1 MMYAKEQWQKLR
13 SSRPNSLN
21 WSKHC
26 EQIPERQERYWIQE
40 RPHTNTKSQKMT
52 DAPEEHKLQ
61 PQRKKK
67 PPQMQPNGLQS
78 RMWRVEGIV
87 DSCCGHVS
95 WSRPCDG
102 SALVHRDS
110 AKNSAPRLRGTSF
123 SRLSFR
129 KMLSPCCWCSCHVL
143 AMFECA
149 LRRARASHT
158 ANKNKINSPV
168 PRRSHSAAPSTWRL

>member
-1 MMYAKEQWQKLR
+1 
-13 SSRPNSLN
+13 
-21 WSKHC
+21 
-26 EQIPERQERYWIQE
+26 
-40 RPHTNTKSQKMT
+40 MT

-123 SRLSFR
+123 S
-129 KMLSPCCWCSCHVL
+129 MASPKRYPLVTGEEQLGCRALLEHRVVSSDAGSVGSSDCTPPQEKSKAFAGLVSEATSTFVVL
-143 AMFECA
+143 LC
-149 LRRARASHT
+149 RARM
-158 ANKNKINSPV
+158 
-168 PRRSHSAAPSTWRL
+168 R